1 MKQVTIPCLI
11 MLCVWSTLTG
21 PAAPAQPAAEPIQ
34 MIGLKVPWVLDRAK
48 PGPYNRIADAL
59 FEDFPIPIELE
70 IQPLMRAMRHFF
82 EGDAE
87 CYFLGEESDA
97 YFAGTP
103 LFNKPVILSKPFNTV
118 SIRIF
123 SLDRGEPFHTLDEVG
138 SKRVAVDIGVG
149 GMIRIE
155 KVVPG
160 LTNMVDALSADQIF
174 AMLSKGRAEAA
185 LMMDYDYA
193 LYAAR
198 HPDQKPLQ
206 YDPNLAIASA
216 TDRVM
221 CKTTERTS
229 ALIDHINQRIDALS
243 ASGELETMLYTVPGD
258 PD

>member
-1 MKQVTIPCLI
+1 MKQALVPCLI
-11 MLCVWSTLTG
+11 VLCAWSTLTG
-21 PAAPAQPAAEPIQ
+21 PATHAQPGGAPIQ
-34 MIGLKVPWVLDRAK
+34 MIGLKVPWVLDRTK

-59 FEDFPIPIELE
+59 FDGFPSPVELE

-103 LFNKPVILSKPFNTV
+103 MFNKPVILSKPFNTV

-123 SLDRGEPFHTLDEVG
+123 SLDREDPFHSLEEVAN
-138 SKRVAVDIGVG
+138 KRVAVDIGVG
-149 GMIRIE
+149 GLVRIE
-155 KVVPG
+155 KVAPN

-198 HPDQKPLQ
+198 HPDQKPLK

-221 CKTTERTS
+221 CKTSERTR
-229 ALIDHINQRIDALS
+229 ALIDHINNRIDALT
-243 ASGELETMLYTVPGD
+243 ASGELEEMLYTVPGE
-258 PD
+258 